1 MTTRAVAKIGD
12 RIPEASLQH
21 FDADG
26 ILQTLSTTE
35 MCSGK
40 KVVLFAVPGA
50 FTPTCSLKHVPGF
63 IKHADEMRD
72 RGVDMIACVSVN
84 DAFVM
89 NAWNKTVEHNNG
101 RVLLLADGKE

>member
-1 MTTRAVAKIGD
+1 MTEAVVKVGD
-12 RIPEASLQH
+12 RIPEANLQH

-26 ILQTLSTTE
+26 VLQTVSTSE
-35 MCSGK
+35 LCAGK

-63 IKHADEMRD
+63 IKHADEMLND
-72 RGVDMIACVSVN
+72 RGVDVIGCVSVN

-89 NAWNKTVEHNNG
+89 NGGAPA
-101 RVLLLADGKE
+101 RPL